1 MNPTDMAFD
10 LEVGTELARM
20 TARSTVELSVNNRG
34 GGCGIIWDRQTIVTN
49 AHVLGSARKAQ
60 VKLHDGSTVR
70 GEVMFRD
77 EQRDLAEV
85 RFDAP
90 SADVRGAAIGR
101 AADLRVGDIVAAFG
115 APLGIAGALT
125 LGIVHRKPADADG
138 RIHRWIEA
146 DVRLAPGNSGGPLM
160 DARGR
165 VVGVNS
171 MIAYGLA
178 LAVPSESVTRF
189 LRLRGDRSWLGI
201 TAEPVRLDGTKGAF
215 GLLIAEVAPGGPA
228 ARAGIVAGDVLVS
241 VEGRPFDRP
250 GVLENELGDRDPGT
264 TLRVAVVRG
273 GAPREIVV
281 TIGSSNGRADRAA

>member
-1 MNPTDMAFD
+1 MGQA
-10 LEVGTELARM
+10 
-20 TARSTVELSVNNRG
+20 TVELSVSNRG
-34 GGCGIIWDRQTIVTN
+34 GGCGIIWDRGVIVTN
-49 AHVLGSARKAQ
+49 AHVVGSARRAR
-60 VKLHDGSTVR
+60 VKLRDGATLQ

-90 SADVRGAAIGR
+90 SAGLGKASIGN

-125 LGIVHRKPADADG
+125 LGIVHRKPIDADG
-138 RIHRWIEA
+138 RVHRWIEA

-178 LAVPSESVTRF
+178 LAVPSESVARF
-189 LRLRGDRSWLGI
+189 LRLRGERAWIGI
-201 TAEPVRLDGTKGAF
+201 SAEIVRLDSAEGKL
-215 GLLIAEVAPGGPA
+215 GLLVAEIISGGPA
-228 ARAGIVAGDVLVS
+228 ARSGVIAGDIIVS
-241 VEGRPFDRP
+241 VEGRSFDRP
-250 GVLENELGDRDPGT
+250 GVLERELGDREPGT
-264 TLRVAVVRG
+264 SMRVEVLRG
-273 GAPREIVV
+273 GSLRELVV
-281 TIGSSNGRADRAA
+281 TTGSSTKRTDRAA

>member
-1 MNPTDMAFD
+1 MAFD
-10 LEVGTELARM
+10 LDAGAELARTM
-20 TARSTVELSVNNRG
+20 ARSTVELSVNNRG
-34 GGCGIIWDRQTIVTN
+34 GGCGIIWDRRTIVTN
-49 AHVLGSARKAQ
+49 AHVVGSARKAR
-60 VKLHDGSTVR
+60 VKLHDGSAVH
-70 GEVMFRD
+70 GEVVCRD
-77 EQRDLAEV
+77 EQRDLAQV

-90 SADVRGAAIGR
+90 SADLKEAAIGN

-138 RIHRWIEA
+138 RIRRWIEA

-178 LAVPSESVTRF
+178 LAVPSESVARF
-189 LRLRGDRSWLGI
+189 LRLRGERSWIGI
-201 TAEPVRLDGTKGAF
+201 TAETVRLDQTKGAF
-215 GLLIAEVAPGGPA
+215 GLLIAEVAPDGPA
-228 ARAGIVAGDVLVS
+228 ARAGIKTGDVIVS

-250 GVLENELGDRDPGT
+250 GVLERELGALDPGAS
-264 TLRVAVVRG
+264 LRISIIRG
-273 GAPREIVV
+273 GALREIIV
-281 TIGSSNGRADRAA
+281 TVGSSPRRTDRAA

>member
-1 MNPTDMAFD
+1 MAFD
-10 LEVGTELARM
+10 FDAGAELAKTMSR
-20 TARSTVELSVNNRG
+20 ATVELSVNNRG
-34 GGCGIIWDRQTIVTN
+34 GGCGIVWDRGVIVTN
-49 AHVLGSARKAQ
+49 AHVVGSARRAR
-60 VKLHDGSTVR
+60 VKLHDGATVP

-90 SADVRGAAIGR
+90 SAGLEAAAIGN
-101 AADLRVGDIVAAFG
+101 AGDLRVGDIVAAFG

-125 LGIVHRKPADADG
+125 LGIVHRKPVDADG

-178 LAVPSESVTRF
+178 LAVPSESVVRF
-189 LRLRGDRSWLGI
+189 LRLQGERAWIGI
-201 TAEPVRLDGTKGAF
+201 TAEMVRLDRAEGGL
-215 GLLIAEVAPGGPA
+215 GLLIVETTPGGPA
-228 ARAGIVAGDVLVS
+228 ARAGITAGDVIVG
-241 VEGRPFDRP
+241 VDGRPFDRP
-250 GVLENELGDRDPGT
+250 GMLERELGDREPGA
-264 TLRVAVVRG
+264 TLRVTVSRG
-273 GAPREIVV
+273 GAMQELVV
-281 TIGSSNGRADRAA
+281 TTGSSTARTDRAA

>member
-1 MNPTDMAFD
+1 MSFD
-10 LEVGTELARM
+10 LDAGAELAKTM
-20 TARSTVELSVNNRG
+20 ARATVELSVSNRG
-34 GGCGIIWDRQTIVTN
+34 GGCGIVWDRDVIVTN
-49 AHVLGSARKAQ
+49 VHVVGSARRAR
-60 VKLHDGSTVR
+60 VKLHDGSTVS

-90 SADVRGAAIGR
+90 SAGLVGAAVGN

-125 LGIVHRKPADADG
+125 LGIVHRKPVDADG
-138 RIHRWIEA
+138 RIGRWIEA

-189 LRLRGDRSWLGI
+189 LRLRGERAWIGI
-201 TAEPVRLDGTKGAF
+201 TAEMVRMDRPEGGF
-215 GLLIAEVAPGGPA
+215 GLFIAEITPDGPA
-228 ARAGIVAGDVLVS
+228 ARAGIIAGDIIVG
-241 VEGRPFDRP
+241 VEGRSFDRP
-250 GVLENELGDRDPGT
+250 GVLERELGHREPGA
-264 TLRVAVVRG
+264 TLRVAVLRG
-273 GAPREIVV
+273 SAVREIVV
-281 TIGSSNGRADRAA
+281 TTGSSTARTDRAA